1 MAHTTLT
8 DSIALEICN
17 LLEEG
22 NYLETAAQSVG
33 VSINTVYSWLR
44 QGKGAKASEPF
55 KSFSLAVARAR
66 AQGEVSLLQTVKA
79 GDGKGISFGKAR
91 SAAHILAVTR
101 PERFGT
107 RINLVLRKEHAEF
120 TFFLEGKLKELLGDT
135 QGGDVF
141 DAVIDGWL
149 ARNETGRDADGEG
162 GSGEPE
168 TQDEPQ
174 GSPTLQ

>member
-1 MAHTTLT
+1 MAKTTLT
-8 DSIALEICN
+8 DAISTEICT
-17 LLEEG
+17 LLEKG
-22 NYLETAAQSVG
+22 NYLETAAQVAG

-44 QGKGAKASEPF
+44 KGGQGQEPF
-55 KSFSLAVARAR
+55 EAFAQAVARAK
-66 AQGEVSLLQTVKA
+66 AQGEVDLVQTTLN
-79 GDGKGISFGKAR
+79 GDPKGVSFGKAR

-120 TFFLEGKLKELLGDT
+120 TFFLEGKLKELLGDD
-135 QGGDVF
+135 QGGTVF

-149 ARNETGRDADGEG
+149 ARHEAGSDDGDEG
-162 GSGEPE
+162 GGEPE

-174 GSPTLQ
+174 GSPTIQ